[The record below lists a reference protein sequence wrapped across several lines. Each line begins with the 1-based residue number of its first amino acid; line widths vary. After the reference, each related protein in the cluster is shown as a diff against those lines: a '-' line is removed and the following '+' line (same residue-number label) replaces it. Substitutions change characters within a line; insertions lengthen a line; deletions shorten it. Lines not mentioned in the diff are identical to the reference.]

1 MPNTQHK
8 LKLLNEIEDAK
19 IYIDTRKEEIWQD
32 RVISLILEALF
43 VLLTDSIK
51 KDREGR

>member
-19 IYIDTRKEEIWQD
+19 IYIDTYEREIWQN
-32 RVISLILEALF
+32 RIISLILEA
-43 VLLTDSIK
+43 VYILLTDSIK
-51 KDREGR
+51 KDRKEK